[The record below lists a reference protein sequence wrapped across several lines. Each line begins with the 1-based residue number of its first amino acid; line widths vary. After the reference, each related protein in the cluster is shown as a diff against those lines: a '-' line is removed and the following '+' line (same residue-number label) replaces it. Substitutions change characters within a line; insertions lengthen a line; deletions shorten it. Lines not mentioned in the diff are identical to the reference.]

1 MQTRI
6 AVDANLLRQAAET
19 TGLASRRE
27 MVENANPP
35 LLAEKSTAGQNARQP
50 SLLGET
56 QPAA

>member
-27 MVENANPP
+27 LVEHAIRV
-35 LLAEKSTAGQNARQP
+35 LLADKTPAAQNAWQP

>member
-27 MVENANPP
+27 LVEHAIRV
-35 LLAEKSTAGQNARQP
+35 LLAEKTGGQNSWQP
-50 SLLGET
+50 SLLGES